1 MPPNTSIVRHSSEI
15 IALRRQQVRRLHLL
29 GEPPIRILDAIRKQM
44 PDLIADQADPYDEII
59 TDLAAIRTQQIVDL
73 QAGIGIA
80 ALAHYVDGLAEI
92 MRQAQIDHD
101 NAAMGDMA
109 RLKALSIAREC
120 RRDIARAAGIP
131 VDAPALNLNV
141 TQMLALAG
149 VDAQSMGLLLPS
161 PEGAGGAPAVMG
173 GIVDALTFATDPRF
187 CGLDNIA
194 AQFPMQYRVLTEFM
208 SPLAA
213 YTILVLVCG
222 MRSGKG
228 VVGSVCAWYGAYE
241 LLSLADPQAFYGLAK
256 GQEIQILTMATSER
270 QAKNNV
276 FKHILDRL
284 NTGGIWFE
292 TIRAQAVVTGLEIRL
307 PKNIVIRCGHSKATT
322 QVGGTSYMVIL
333 DELARFKNT
342 EGHDNADDVWDKM
355 RATAATF
362 KDAARVLVLTSPEW
376 EGDKSMRL
384 LDDAFEFDEDD
395 VPTHPNM
402 LGLQLSTWEANL
414 NFTQDGLWKTQNGAD
429 NPRAFWRDF
438 GARPPHSAEGYYPDP
453 ERWDRQADT
462 DRPGHPYDDSGRLAE
477 WFTPCCPSRR
487 FVHVDLGAK
496 RDACGIAMA
505 HRPVPGCRWFATIEG
520 EPNPKAKKIV
530 VDVALQIKPPPA
542 REQKGEISFERV
554 RQLIRDWSDRGFKIK
569 AGLVSYD
576 GWQSYDSKQILKRE
590 GFKVREFSLDR
601 DTLGH
606 DTLQE
611 LVNSDQLS
619 FYPYAILQKEG
630 KALDLI
636 RGKKVD
642 HPKGGS
648 KDVVDA
654 VGGAVYHALKSG
666 GRVAFVG

>member
-1 MPPNTSIVRHSSEI
+1 MPPKGSLVRQDAAT
-15 IALRRQQVRRLHLL
+15 IAARRREVRRLHLF
-29 GEPPIRILDAIRKQM
+29 GEPPIRILKAIQEQM
-44 PDLIADQADPYDEII
+44 PTLIEGQAEPYDQIIADLRGIRDDQV
-59 TDLAAIRTQQIVDL
+59 AAL
-73 QAGIGIA
+73 QAGIGIEGL
-80 ALAHYVDGLAEI
+80 ALYVDGLIEL
-92 MRQAQIDHD
+92 MRMAIADH
-101 NAAMGDMA
+101 NNPALGDMA
-109 RLKALSIAREC
+109 KIKALALAVEC
-120 RRDIARAAGIP
+120 RRNIARAQGVP
-131 VDAPALNLNV
+131 VDSPALQLNI

-149 VDAQSMGLLLPS
+149 VDTASLGLLLPS
-161 PEGAGGAPAVMG
+161 PEGAGASSATMG
-173 GIVDALTFATDPRF
+173 GIVDPLTFATDHRF
-187 CGLDNIA
+187 CGLANIA
-194 AQFPMQYRVLTEFM
+194 DSFPMQYEVLTKFM

-241 LLSLADPQAFYGLAK
+241 LLSLADPQAYYGLAPN
-256 GQEIQILTMATSER
+256 QEIQILNMATAER

-284 NTGGIWFE
+284 NTGGVWFQ
-292 TIRAQAVVTGLEIRL
+292 TIRDQATVTGLEIRL

-333 DELARFKNT
+333 DELARFKDT

-355 RATAATF
+355 RATTATF
-362 KDAARVLVLTSPEW
+362 KDSARMLVLTSPEW

-384 LDDAFEFDEDD
+384 LNDALEFDADD
-395 VPTHPNM
+395 QPTHPNM
-402 LGLQLSTWEANL
+402 LGLQLATWEANL
-414 NFTQDGLWKTQNGAD
+414 NFTQGGLWKTQNASD

-453 ERWDRQADT
+453 ERWDRQPDT
-462 DRPGHPYDDSGRLAE
+462 ERPGHPYDDSGRLAE
-477 WFTPCCPSRR
+477 WFRPCCPAKR

-505 HRPVPGCRWFATIEG
+505 HKPVPGCPYFATKEG
-520 EPNPKAKKIV
+520 EPNPRAKRIV
-530 VDVALQIKPPPA
+530 VDVVLQIKPPPA
-542 REQKGEISFERV
+542 REEKGEISFERV
-554 RQLIRDWSDRGFKIK
+554 RQLIRDWQDRGFKIK

-601 DTLGH
+601 DTIGH

-611 LVNSDQLS
+611 LINGDHLS
-619 FYPYAILQKEG
+619 FYPYPVLQKEG

-648 KDVVDA
+648 KDVIDA
-654 VGGAVYHALKSG
+654 VAGAVYHALKGG
-666 GRVAFVG
+666 GRITFVG